1 MENPVIVGALRT
13 PTGRLLGALSSLSA
27 PRLGAAVI
35 EALIK
40 KAGIKP
46 SLVDEVI
53 MGNVVSAG
61 LGQNPARQAAV
72 MAGLPKNISA
82 FTVNKV
88 CGSGLKAVALAA
100 QAVKAGDAEI
110 VVAGGM
116 ESMSNTP
123 FLLRDLRAGK
133 KMGGSELVDS
143 MIHDGLWDFLYNA
156 HMGTLCEHTAK
167 KYGITRKEQDAFA
180 LASHRKAMAAARQ
193 GKFMEEIVPVA
204 VESGKKN
211 KTVLEDETIRWDTG
225 LKKLARLAPAFGEN
239 GSITAGNSPG
249 LNDGAAAL
257 LVLSERKAEKLNVRP
272 LARISGY
279 ATAFRDPKWYPL
291 APLSAVKAVLKKT
304 GKKPNDFD
312 FVEINEAFA
321 AQTLAVMKELDLNPS
336 RLNVNGGAIALGHP
350 IGASGA
356 RILVTLVHLLTRRRR
371 KGNGLAAICLGGGG
385 AVSMTIETMR

>member
-13 PTGRLLGALSSLSA
+13 PTGRLLGSLSSLSA
-27 PRLGAAVI
+27 PGLGAAVI

-40 KAGIKP
+40 KAKLKP

-100 QAVKAGDAEI
+100 QAIKSGDAEI
-110 VVAGGM
+110 VIAGGM

-123 FLLRDLRAGK
+123 FLLRELRAGK
-133 KMGGSELVDS
+133 KMGNTALVDS
-143 MIHDGLWDFLYNA
+143 MVHDGLWDFLYDA

-167 KYGITRKEQDAFA
+167 KYGITRREQDAFA
-180 LASHRKAMAAARQ
+180 LSSHKKAMAATRQ
-193 GKFMEEIVPVA
+193 GKFLQEIVPVA
-204 VESGKKN
+204 VGIGKKE
-211 KTVLEDETIRWDTG
+211 KTILEDETIRRDTG
-225 LKKLARLAPAFGEN
+225 LKKLAQLSPAFGES
-239 GSITAGNSPG
+239 GSITAGNAPG
-249 LNDGAAAL
+249 LNDGASAL
-257 LVLSERKAEKLNVRP
+257 LVMSERKTEKLNLKP
-272 LARISGY
+272 LARILGY
-279 ATAFRDPKWYPL
+279 SAAFRDPKWYPL
-291 APLSAVKAVLKKT
+291 APLNAVKAVLKKT
-304 GKKPNDFD
+304 GKKLDDFD

-321 AQTLAVMKELDLNPS
+321 AQTLAVAKELGLNPS

-356 RILVTLVHLLTRRRR
+356 RILVTLIHLLTRRRR
-371 KGNGLAAICLGGGG
+371 KGSGLAAICLGGGG
-385 AVSMTIETMR
+385 AVSMAVETMR